1 MSTDEP
7 GKSPEEGRFSISG
20 PVGAVVERLTDLI
33 GVDGGWSVAVPWVRS
48 VGRDSAAENV
58 QRVHEIL
65 SANGGR
71 IYQADVGEAADWSE
85 ATVSRTL
92 SHMEAEG
99 EIVRIRDGR
108 KKVVCHP
115 DRVPDCRD
123 RDTVE

>member
-7 GKSPEEGRFSISG
+7 GESPEEGRFSISG

-33 GVDGGWSVAVPWVRS
+33 GVDGGWFVAVPWVRS
-48 VGRDSAAENV
+48 DGRDSAAENV
-58 QRVHEIL
+58 QRVQEIL

-71 IYQADVGEAADWSE
+71 LHQADVVAAAGWSE

-92 SHMEAEG
+92 SQMEVDG

-123 RDTVE
+123 PDHVE